1 MMSLYVGLRRNTA
14 LAGIVGFSG
23 ALIGAESLPQ
33 EIRTRPPVLL
43 IHGDSDEIVP
53 FQALS
58 LAEQGLRA
66 AGIAVESLTC
76 PGLGHGIDEAGLK
89 RGGAFLRRVFAA
101 AGH

>member
-1 MMSLYVGLRRNTA
+1 MMSLYVGLRRA
-14 LAGIVGFSG
+14 KVVAGIVGFSG

-33 EIRTRPPVLL
+33 EIRSRPPVLL

-66 AGIAVESLTC
+66 AGVAVDSLTC
-76 PGLGHGIDEAGLK
+76 QGLGHGIDEAGLK
-89 RGGAFLRRVFAA
+89 RGGAFLRQIFA
-101 AGH
+101 G